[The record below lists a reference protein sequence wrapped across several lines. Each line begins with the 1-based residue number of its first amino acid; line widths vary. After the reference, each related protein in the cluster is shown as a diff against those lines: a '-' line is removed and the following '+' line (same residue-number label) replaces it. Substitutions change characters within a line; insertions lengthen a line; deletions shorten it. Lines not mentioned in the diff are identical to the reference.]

1 MRSEF
6 EEKQA
11 ELKAQFEAKIDEIK
25 RKSAEELNNT
35 KAEMIA
41 RLKRDYGKNFLASYT
56 VNLKKLFN
64 FIFVNVESNYEK
76 FKADKEEEQQDIQ
89 RNYKRKLSDADV
101 KMR

>member
-41 RLKRDYGKNFLASYT
+41 RLKRDYGKKFLASYT
-56 VNLKKLFN
+56 VKIEKKLFN
-64 FIFVNVESNYEK
+64 LLYFRKCRIELRE
-76 FKADKEEEQQDIQ
+76 IQ
-89 RNYKRKLSDADV
+89 GRQRRRATRHTTKLQA
-101 KMR
+101 KTF